1 MNTRDWPIRSKL
13 TALVVVPVTALLAL
27 WIFAT
32 TLTFGPALDL
42 LAARTL
48 LYDLGRP
55 GETVVAELQR
65 ERRLSVVHL
74 ASPRTECGQPPA
86 DCVLPALV
94 AQRGRTDA
102 AIAELRRR
110 VGGDQLRDAAGELLE
125 ARLERLIGELDAL
138 PAGRG
143 FIDRRD
149 LDRAG
154 AVGLY
159 SGMISSAFHTFTA
172 LANLPDHDLNREA
185 LALTGLGR
193 SRELLAQTDALLAGV
208 LTSGRFAEGE
218 HTLLVQGIGNQRF
231 LAETAVADL
240 PEADRAAYQRLT
252 EQEAFGRLREMQDD
266 VVAADP
272 SDRLRLDPRAWQ
284 TSYDTVQQSLRDF
297 ELTQA
302 DGLADRSVPMA
313 VRTLVRLAAA
323 GLLGLIAVVLS
334 LVVAVRVGRSVAQR
348 LTRVRGTLAD
358 AERRLPEVVDRLRN
372 GEQVDLAREASV
384 ADRGADE
391 IGQVAQ
397 AFTEVHKVA
406 IRSAMVEVSLRR
418 GLNDV
423 FLNIARR
430 SQGLVHRQIA
440 LLDRLER
447 DAEDPDHLAELFR
460 VDHLATRL
468 RRHAE
473 DLVILAGA
481 TPGRGWRNPVA
492 MVDLIRGAISE
503 VESYDRVDIT
513 TVQPAGTVGRVVGDI
528 IHLLAELIE
537 NATAFSPPDSR
548 VEISGEHVAH
558 GYALSV
564 TDEGLGMSEAAIDE
578 ANRKLA
584 RSPEFDPSETARLGL
599 FVVARLAARHDVRVR
614 LRRSKGTGLTAVV
627 LIPTGLITEEPSP
640 LPDPEALAGDDK
652 GATPEQRRL
661 ARATR
666 LTTVPRPRTRAVPR
680 DTTAPAGGPA
690 EGDPVGETTLRT
702 QGGSSTVGPA
712 EADGLPRRIRRRA
725 AASPSGEPAGSPA
738 PPTTDAGNGVPSTV
752 EVAPVVRVGPEPQPA
767 PARPAG
773 AEPPEAG
780 ADAPVGPAPGHRDVP
795 GADPVLDE
803 PTVQLPAM
811 TARPAR
817 TAAIDGPTVRQP
829 VVASRTLAR
838 PHRDPAPRSPEEA
851 RRVMSALQAGTAR
864 GRLAA
869 TRTPGR
875 DPGGP
880 VPGSGTDQTEPSPA
894 QPNHQPGAAAA
905 DPTDRAGSA
914 VPAPDPA
921 GTDPA
926 GQDRSTAPPGALPAT
941 ESAPANRPTVTER
954 DA

>member
-74 ASPRTECGQPPA
+74 GSPRTVCGQPPTN
-86 DCVLPALV
+86 CVLPELV
-94 AQRGRTDA
+94 AQRDRTDI
-102 AIAELRRR
+102 AIAELQRR
-110 VGGDQLRDAAGELLE
+110 VSGEQLRDAAGELLE
-125 ARLERLIGELDAL
+125 TRLDRLLGELEAL
-138 PAGRG
+138 PSGRA

-154 AVGLY
+154 VIGLY
-159 SGMISSAFHTFTA
+159 SGMISSAFHTFSA
-172 LANLPDHDLNREA
+172 LANLPDQDLNREA
-185 LALTGLGR
+185 RALTDIGR
-193 SRELLAQTDALLAGV
+193 SRELLGQTDALLAGA
-208 LTSGRFAEGE
+208 LIGGRLAEGE
-218 HTLLVQGIGNQRF
+218 HTLLVQGIANQRF
-231 LAETAVADL
+231 LAESAVADL
-240 PEADRAAYQRLT
+240 PEPDRVAYQRLT
-252 EQEAFGRLREMQDD
+252 EQDEFTQLRQMQDEL
-266 VVAADP
+266 VAADP
-272 SDRLRLDPRAWQ
+272 SARLRIDQQAWQ
-284 TSYDTVQQSLRDF
+284 TSYDTVQRSLRDF

-323 GLLGLIAVVLS
+323 GLLGLVAVVLS
-334 LVVAVRVGRSVAQR
+334 LVVALRVGRSLAKR
-348 LTRVRGTLAD
+348 LTQVRGTVKE
-358 AERRLPEVVDRLRN
+358 AEERLPEVVERLRR
-372 GEQVDLAREASV
+372 GEQVDVAHEAPL

-397 AFTEVHKVA
+397 AFTEVHKAA

-418 GLNDV
+418 GLNEV

-430 SQGLVHRQIA
+430 SQGLVHRQ
-440 LLDRLER
+440 LTVLDRMER

-481 TPGRGWRNPVA
+481 APGRGWRNPVA

-503 VESYDRVDIT
+503 VESYDRVDIVN
-513 TVQPAGTVGRVVGDI
+513 VQAAGTVGRVVGDV

-537 NATAFSPPDSR
+537 NATAYSPPDSR

-564 TDEGLGMSEAAIDE
+564 TDHGLGMTAAAIEE

-584 RSPEFDPSETARLGL
+584 RSPDFDPAETARLGL

-614 LRRSKGTGLTAVV
+614 LRESDGTGLTAVV
-627 LIPTGLITEEPSP
+627 LIPGALITAEPSP
-640 LPDPEALAGDDK
+640 LPDLDTPAGDDQ
-652 GATPEQRRL
+652 ATTPEQRRL

-666 LTTVPRPRTRAVPR
+666 LTTVPRQTTRSQAEPEKPTTTEAVPAS
-680 DTTAPAGGPA
+680 TTGGRGGPTF
-690 EGDPVGETTLRT
+690 G
-702 QGGSSTVGPA
+702 STVGPA
-712 EADGLPRRIRRRA
+712 EADGLPRRIRQRGPA
-725 AASPSGEPAGSPA
+725 ATTPSAVTASPDTA
-738 PPTTDAGNGVPSTV
+738 VPSAATSSP
-752 EVAPVVRVGPEPQPA
+752 VADAAGP
-767 PARPAG
+767 
-773 AEPPEAG
+773 
-780 ADAPVGPAPGHRDVP
+780 APVGSTPPVASGTGPSGSGASSDGSSGPAGHRAAP
-795 GADPVLDE
+795 RRAQGGLDA
-803 PTVQLPAM
+803 PTVQMPAVSS
-811 TARPAR
+811 
-817 TAAIDGPTVRQP
+817 AIDGPTMRQP
-829 VVASRTLAR
+829 VVVPRGPIR
-838 PHRDPAPRSPEEA
+838 PLGEPTPRSPEEA
-851 RRVMSALQAGTAR
+851 RRFMSALQAGTAR
-864 GRLAA
+864 GRRAA
-869 TRTPGR
+869 VAPNDDAGSTGPSTGDAVRTGPPNGEAGRSGSPTDQAVTAGAPTGEAGRTGSLSPGR
-875 DPGGP
+875 
-880 VPGSGTDQTEPSPA
+880 SGVASPDHEQDRDTEPAGPPA
-894 QPNHQPGAAAA
+894 G
-905 DPTDRAGSA
+905 
-914 VPAPDPA
+914 DPA
-921 GTDPA
+921 TVQPP
-926 GQDRSTAPPGALPAT
+926 TA
-941 ESAPANRPTVTER
+941 TER

>member
-74 ASPRTECGQPPA
+74 ATDPAGCRRSSA
-86 DCVLPALV
+86 DCVLPALQE
-94 AQRGRTDA
+94 QRARTDA
-102 AIAELRRR
+102 AVTELRQR
-110 VGGDQLRDAAGELLE
+110 VGGDELRDAAGELLE
-125 ARLERLIGELDAL
+125 ARLERLLTQLAAL
-138 PAGRG
+138 PSGRES
-143 FIDRRD
+143 IDRRD
-149 LDRAG
+149 VDRVD

-159 SGMISSAFHTFTA
+159 NGILEAAFQTFEA
-172 LANLPDHDLNREA
+172 LANLPDQDLNREA
-185 LALTGLGR
+185 LALTDLGR
-193 SRELLAQTDALLAGV
+193 SRELLGQTDAVLAGA
-208 LTSGRFAEGE
+208 LAAGGFAEGE
-218 HTLLVQGIGNQRF
+218 HGMLVRSIGNQWF
-231 LAETAVADL
+231 LAELAVADL
-240 PEADRAAYQRLT
+240 PEPDQAAYQRLT
-252 EQEAFGRLREMQDD
+252 EQEAFSRLRAMQDELI
-266 VVAADP
+266 AAGP
-272 SDRLRLDPRAWQ
+272 SANPTIDAQAWQ

-313 VRTLVRLAAA
+313 VQTLVRLAAA
-323 GLLGLIAVVLS
+323 GLLGLIAVVVS
-334 LVVAVRVGRSVAQR
+334 LVVALRVGRSLAQR
-348 LTRVRGTLAD
+348 LTLVRGTLKET
-358 AERRLPEVVDRLRN
+358 AERRLPDVVDRLRR
-372 GEQVDLAREASV
+372 GEQVDVARETPV

-397 AFTEVHKVA
+397 AFTEVQKVA
-406 IRSAMVEVSLRR
+406 IQSAMVEVSLRR
-418 GLNDV
+418 GLNEV

-430 SQGLVHRQIA
+430 SQGLVHRQLA

-481 TPGRGWRNPVA
+481 APGRGWRNPVA

-513 TVQPAGTVGRVVGDI
+513 TVQAAGTLGRSVGDI

-548 VEISGEHVAH
+548 VEVSGEHVAN

-564 TDEGLGMSEAAIDE
+564 SDHGLGMNPAAIEE

-584 RSPEFDPSETARLGL
+584 RSPEFDPTETARLGL
-599 FVVARLAARHDVRVR
+599 FVVARLAARHQVQVR
-614 LRRSKGTGLTAVV
+614 LRPSEGTGLTAVV
-627 LIPTGLITEEPSP
+627 LIPTELITAEPSP
-640 LPDPEALAGDDK
+640 LPEPEAPPTADEE
-652 GATPEQRRL
+652 ANPQQRRL

-666 LTTVPRPRTRAVPR
+666 LTTVPRQRSRSTARPGSTPPDDR
-680 DTTAPAGGPA
+680 DRPSGPPAAYRGGPDQRSAVAAA
-690 EGDPVGETTLRT
+690 ED
-702 QGGSSTVGPA
+702 
-712 EADGLPRRIRRRA
+712 DGLPRRIRRQRPA
-725 AASPSGEPAGSPA
+725 KPAGPPVAA
-738 PPTTDAGNGVPSTV
+738 PTPS
-752 EVAPVVRVGPEPQPA
+752 A
-767 PARPAG
+767 
-773 AEPPEAG
+773 
-780 ADAPVGPAPGHRDVP
+780 
-795 GADPVLDE
+795 
-803 PTVQLPAM
+803 
-811 TARPAR
+811 
-817 TAAIDGPTVRQP
+817 GPT
-829 VVASRTLAR
+829 
-838 PHRDPAPRSPEEA
+838 PEEA

-864 GRLAA
+864 GRE
-869 TRTPGR
+869 
-875 DPGGP
+875 
-880 VPGSGTDQTEPSPA
+880 Q
-894 QPNHQPGAAAA
+894 AAAA
-905 DPTDRAGSA
+905 AREVSTVGVDKGVPDQDPTNERT
-914 VPAPDPA
+914 
-921 GTDPA
+921 GTP
-926 GQDRSTAPPGALPAT
+926 TAQF
-941 ESAPANRPTVTER
+941 PTTIEG

>member
-86 DCVLPALV
+86 NCVLPALV
-94 AQRGRTDA
+94 EQRARTDA

-110 VGGDQLRDAAGELLE
+110 VSGEQLRDAAGELLE
-125 ARLERLIGELDAL
+125 ARLDRFIGELDAL

-159 SGMISSAFHTFTA
+159 SGMITSAFQTFTA

-185 LALTGLGR
+185 LALTSLGR
-193 SRELLAQTDALLAGV
+193 SRELLGQTDALLAGV
-208 LTSGRFAEGE
+208 LTAGRFAEGE

-231 LAETAVADL
+231 LAEAAVADL
-240 PEADRAAYQRLT
+240 PEADRTAYQRLT

-272 SDRLRLDPRAWQ
+272 SARLRLDPQVWQ

-334 LVVAVRVGRSVAQR
+334 LVVAVRVGRSLAQR
-348 LTRVRGTLAD
+348 LTLVRGTLAD
-358 AERRLPEVVDRLRN
+358 AERRLPEVVDRLRK

-481 TPGRGWRNPVA
+481 APGRGWRNPVA

-584 RSPEFDPSETARLGL
+584 RSPEFDPSETVRLGL

-627 LIPTGLITEEPSP
+627 LIPTELITEEPSP
-640 LPDPEALAGDDK
+640 LPGPEALAGDDK

-666 LTTVPRPRTRAVPR
+666 LTTVPRPRSRARSATRRPGPRSAARRSGRRRPMACPGGSAAAAPPPHRPAPSRAVEHR
-680 DTTAPAGGPA
+680 FRQRR
-690 EGDPVGETTLRT
+690 PVQRR
-702 QGGSSTVGPA
+702 GGSRRPGRTGTSTRIGAAVGH
-712 EADGLPRRIRRRA
+712 RFTRKRCRRA
-725 AASPSGEPAGSPA
+725 AGLG
-738 PPTTDAGNGVPSTV
+738 
-752 EVAPVVRVGPEPQPA
+752 
-767 PARPAG
+767 
-773 AEPPEAG
+773 
-780 ADAPVGPAPGHRDVP
+780 
-795 GADPVLDE
+795 
-803 PTVQLPAM
+803 TVQLPAM

-829 VVASRTLAR
+829 VVASRTCPGRSVIGAAQPGRPERAR
-838 PHRDPAPRSPEEA
+838 WVKTAAPRRPAPCRPPN
-851 RRVMSALQAGTAR
+851 RRR
-864 GRLAA
+864 RI
-869 TRTPGR
+869 P
-875 DPGGP
+875 
-880 VPGSGTDQTEPSPA
+880 
-894 QPNHQPGAAAA
+894 
-905 DPTDRAGSA
+905 
-914 VPAPDPA
+914 
-921 GTDPA
+921 
-926 GQDRSTAPPGALPAT
+926 
-941 ESAPANRPTVTER
+941 RP
-954 DA
+954 

>member
-42 LAARTL
+42 LSARTL

-86 DCVLPALV
+86 NCVLPALV
-94 AQRGRTDA
+94 EQRARTDA
-102 AIAELRRR
+102 AITELRRR
-110 VGGDQLRDAAGELLE
+110 VAGEQLRDAAGDLLE
-125 ARLERLIGELDAL
+125 SRLDRFLGELDAL
-138 PAGRG
+138 PAGRA
-143 FIDRRD
+143 FVDRRD
-149 LDRAG
+149 MDRAG
-154 AVGLY
+154 AVGFY
-159 SGMISSAFHTFTA
+159 SGMIASAFHTFTA

-185 LALTGLGR
+185 LALTSLGR
-193 SRELLAQTDALLAGV
+193 SRELLGQTDALLAGV
-208 LTSGRFAEGE
+208 LTAGRFAEGE

-231 LAETAVADL
+231 LAEAAVADL
-240 PEADRAAYQRLT
+240 PEADRAAYRRLT
-252 EQEAFGRLREMQDD
+252 EQEAFGRLRTMQDELI
-266 VVAADP
+266 AADP
-272 SDRLRLDPRAWQ
+272 SARLRIDPQQWQ
-284 TSYDTVQQSLRDF
+284 RSHDAVQQSLRDF

-313 VRTLVRLAAA
+313 VSILVRLAAA
-323 GLLGLIAVVLS
+323 GLLGLVAVVLS
-334 LVVAVRVGRSVAQR
+334 LVVAVRVGRSLARR
-348 LTRVRGTLAD
+348 LTLVRGALAD
-358 AERRLPEVVDRLRN
+358 AEQRLPEVVDRLRN
-372 GEQVDLAREASV
+372 GEQVDLAQETSV

-391 IGQVAQ
+391 IGRVAQ
-397 AFTEVHKVA
+397 AFTEVHKA
-406 IRSAMVEVSLRR
+406 ALRSAMVEVSLRR

-473 DLVILAGA
+473 DLVILAGSA
-481 TPGRGWRNPVA
+481 PGRGWRNPVA

-537 NATAFSPPDSR
+537 NATAYSPPESR

-564 TDEGLGMSEAAIDE
+564 SDDGLGMSEAAIEE
-578 ANRKLA
+578 ANLKLA
-584 RSPEFDPSETARLGL
+584 RAPEFDPSDTARLGL
-599 FVVARLAARHDVRVR
+599 FVVARLAARHDIRVR
-614 LRRSKGTGLTAVV
+614 LRRSEGTGITAVV
-627 LIPTGLITEEPSP
+627 LIPTELITEEPSL
-640 LPDPEALAGDDK
+640 LPDPEGLPGDDG

-666 LTTVPRPRTRAVPR
+666 LTTVPRPRSRRGAAASRGGSAPGGAVSEA
-680 DTTAPAGGPA
+680 TATAPAGSTVEPA
-690 EGDPVGETTLRT
+690 EG
-702 QGGSSTVGPA
+702 
-712 EADGLPRRIRRRA
+712 DGLPRRIRRRPAAQNTA
-725 AASPSGEPAGSPA
+725 AASAPSPAGAGDDAASGTEAAPA
-738 PPTTDAGNGVPSTV
+738 DPSAASDPAVAVGAG
-752 EVAPVVRVGPEPQPA
+752 PA
-767 PARPAG
+767 PAAGPRPSGTELPTPGSSGAGRPA
-773 AEPPEAG
+773 
-780 ADAPVGPAPGHRDVP
+780 DVP
-795 GADPVLDE
+795 RADRALEE

-811 TARPAR
+811 TTD
-817 TAAIDGPTVRQP
+817 TAGIDAPTVRQP
-829 VVASRTLAR
+829 VVRRAQSG
-838 PHRDPAPRSPEEA
+838 PYRDPTPRSPEEA

-864 GRLAA
+864 GRRAA
-869 TRTPGR
+869 GR
-875 DPGGP
+875 
-880 VPGSGTDQTEPSPA
+880 V
-894 QPNHQPGAAAA
+894 
-905 DPTDRAGSA
+905 
-914 VPAPDPA
+914 
-921 GTDPA
+921 TDP
-926 GQDRSTAPPGALPAT
+926 GQDRTTPPPDSPPGTGPAS
-941 ESAPANRPTVTER
+941 ESPTVTER

>member
-1 MNTRDWPIRSKL
+1 LNTRDWPIRSKL
-13 TALVVVPVTALLAL
+13 AALVVVPVTALLAL

-86 DCVLPALV
+86 NCVLPALME
-94 AQRGRTDA
+94 QRVRTDTA
-102 AIAELRRR
+102 VAELRRR
-110 VGGDQLRDAAGELLE
+110 VGGEQLRDAAGELLE
-125 ARLERLIGELDAL
+125 ARLDRFIGELDAL

-159 SGMISSAFHTFTA
+159 SAMISSAFETFTA

-185 LALTGLGR
+185 LALTSLGR
-193 SRELLAQTDALLAGV
+193 SRELLGQTDALLAGV
-208 LTSGRFAEGE
+208 LTAGGFAEGE
-218 HTLLVQGIGNQRF
+218 HTLFVQGIGNQRF
-231 LAETAVADL
+231 LAEAAVADL
-240 PEADRAAYQRLT
+240 PEADRTAYQRLT
-252 EQEAFGRLREMQDD
+252 EQEAFDRLRAMQDD
-266 VVAADP
+266 IVTADP
-272 SDRLRLDPRAWQ
+272 SARPRLDPQVWQ

-313 VRTLVRLAAA
+313 VRTMARLAAA

-334 LVVAVRVGRSVAQR
+334 LVVAVQVGRSLAQR

-358 AERRLPEVVDRLRN
+358 AERRLPEVVDRLRR
-372 GEQVDLAREASV
+372 GEQVDLARESSV

-397 AFTEVHKVA
+397 AFSEVHRAA
-406 IRSAMVEVSLRR
+406 IRSAMVEVSLRH

-423 FLNIARR
+423 FLNVARR
-430 SQGLVHRQIA
+430 SQGLVHRQLA

-537 NATAFSPPDSR
+537 NATTFSPPDSR
-548 VEISGEHVAH
+548 VEISGAHVAH

-564 TDEGLGMSEAAIDE
+564 TDEGLGMSEAVVDE

-584 RSPEFDPSETARLGL
+584 RSPEFDPTETARLGL

-614 LRRSKGTGLTAVV
+614 LRRSEGAGLTAVV
-627 LIPTGLITEEPSP
+627 LIPTELITEEPSP
-640 LPDPEALAGDDK
+640 LPGPEALAGDDR

-661 ARATR
+661 VRATR
-666 LTTVPRPRTRAVPR
+666 LTTVPRPRTRTVERGTAVSTGAPVPGAP
-680 DTTAPAGGPA
+680 TSGATARAPGG
-690 EGDPVGETTLRT
+690 R
-702 QGGSSTVGPA
+702 STVGPA
-712 EADGLPRRIRRRA
+712 EADGLPRRIRRRDAGTASA
-725 AASPSGEPAGSPA
+725 APSGSPTASGTEAVAVPSGTEVASAGPSAAGTGTEPQRAATRPSGADGASAGSVPA
-738 PPTTDAGNGVPSTV
+738 H
-752 EVAPVVRVGPEPQPA
+752 
-767 PARPAG
+767 
-773 AEPPEAG
+773 PEAHRG
-780 ADAPVGPAPGHRDVP
+780 LDAP
-795 GADPVLDE
+795 
-803 PTVQLPAM
+803 TIQLPAM
-811 TARPAR
+811 TAPPVR
-817 TAAIDGPTVRQP
+817 TAALDAPTVRQP
-829 VVASRTLAR
+829 VVAAR
-838 PHRDPAPRSPEEA
+838 PRRDPTPRSPEEA
-851 RRVMSALQAGTAR
+851 RRVMSSLQAGTAR
-864 GRLAA
+864 GRRDAV
-869 TRTPGR
+869 RTSNPE
-875 DPGGP
+875 PGGP
-880 VPGSGTDQTEPSPA
+880 PPENVPDRAAPSPA
-894 QPNHQPGAAAA
+894 EPNHQAGATSVG
-905 DPTDRAGSA
+905 P
-914 VPAPDPA
+914 PDQA
-921 GTDPA
+921 RT
-926 GQDRSTAPPGALPAT
+926 SAPPGSPAGA
-941 ESAPANRPTVTER
+941 APTPVDSPTATER

>member
-42 LAARTL
+42 LSARTL

-74 ASPRTECGQPPA
+74 ASPRTECGQPA
-86 DCVLPALV
+86 ANCVLPALV
-94 AQRGRTDA
+94 EQRTRTDA
-102 AIAELRRR
+102 AIAELHRRA
-110 VGGDQLRDAAGELLE
+110 GGEKLRDAAGELLE
-125 ARLERLIGELDAL
+125 ARLDRLLGELDAL
-138 PAGRG
+138 PAGRA

-185 LALTGLGR
+185 LALTSLGR
-193 SRELLAQTDALLAGV
+193 SRELLGQTDALLAGV
-208 LTSGRFAEGE
+208 LTAGRFAEGE

-231 LAETAVADL
+231 LAEAAVADL
-240 PEADRAAYQRLT
+240 PEADRTAYQRLT
-252 EQEAFGRLREMQDD
+252 EQEAFGRLRAMQDD
-266 VVAADP
+266 LVAADP
-272 SDRLRLDPRAWQ
+272 SARPRLDPQQWQ

-323 GLLGLIAVVLS
+323 GLLGLVAVVLS
-334 LVVAVRVGRSVAQR
+334 LVVAVRVGRTLARR
-348 LTRVRGTLAD
+348 LTLVRGTLAD
-358 AERRLPEVVDRLRN
+358 AERRLPEVVDRLRK

-430 SQGLVHRQIA
+430 SQGLVHRQLA

-481 TPGRGWRNPVA
+481 APGRGWRNPVA

-537 NATAFSPPDSR
+537 NATAFSPPGSR

-578 ANRKLA
+578 ANLKLA

-614 LRRSKGTGLTAVV
+614 LRRSEGTGLTAVV
-627 LIPTGLITEEPSP
+627 LIPTELITEEPSP
-640 LPDPEALAGDDK
+640 LPGPEALAGDDR

-666 LTTVPRPRTRAVPR
+666 LTTVPRPRTRTGSRGTSASSGG
-680 DTTAPAGGPA
+680 PAGGAVSDATVAAP
-690 EGDPVGETTLRT
+690 
-702 QGGSSTVGPA
+702 GSSTVGPA

-725 AASPSGEPAGSPA
+725 AAPATADSPTA
-738 PPTTDAGNGVPSTV
+738 PGPGAVNGVPSGT
-752 EVAPVVRVGPEPQPA
+752 
-767 PARPAG
+767 
-773 AEPPEAG
+773 EA
-780 ADAPVGPAPGHRDVP
+780 APVGPPGTATGAESASATGARPSGTDSSTP
-795 GADPVLDE
+795 GAAGAGPTAAQPGVARGDRALEE
-803 PTVQLPAM
+803 PTVQLPPV
-811 TARPAR
+811 TAR
-817 TAAIDGPTVRQP
+817 TTAIDGPTVRQP
-829 VVASRTLAR
+829 VVASRAQVR

-864 GRLAA
+864 GRRAA
-869 TRTPGR
+869 TRDPDQDGLTPEHPTGQAGA
-875 DPGGP
+875 PPVAPNQQGGP
-880 VPGSGTDQTEPSPA
+880 PAVRPTRPAGASVDLPDRTEPGPE
-894 QPNHQPGAAAA
+894 
-905 DPTDRAGSA
+905 
-914 VPAPDPA
+914 
-921 GTDPA
+921 
-926 GQDRSTAPPGALPAT
+926 GQDRTTAPPGSPPGTAPV
-941 ESAPANRPTVTER
+941 ESPTVTER